1 MNTETKVHEYH
12 LRTSNRA
19 CGQTTQEIY
28 IKGYNDGKSGGYND
42 GKSDAIKE
50 FAERLKQDVIDM
62 HDWPGN
68 TDRMLKIIDK
78 RMKETLG
85 DE

>member
-1 MNTETKVHEYH
+1 MNTETKVHEYR

-19 CGQTTQEIY
+19 CGQTAQEIY
-28 IKGYNDGKSGGYND
+28 TRGYNAGKL
-42 GKSDAIKE
+42 DAIKE
-50 FAERLKQDVIDM
+50 FAERLKQDVIDI

-78 RMKETLG
+78 RMREALG
-85 DE
+85 DEG